1 PSHLDLLT
9 TLPTTHSPTH
19 HLVLGG
25 EALHGTNVRNWR
37 QNHPNVTIL
46 NEYGPTETTVGCTTH
61 QITPHD
67 PIHDGVVVIGRP
79 MDGVRMYVLDQHL
92 RPSPI
97 GIAGEVYIAGDLLAR
112 GYTGRPDL
120 TSERFVADP
129 FGEPGTRMYRTGDL
143 MRWNAD
149 GILEFVSRVDD
160 QVKVRGFR
168 IELGEVSAALMS
180 YEGVEQVAVIVRE
193 DQPGDRRLTAYV
205 VSGGSAPAVDLARLR
220 EHAQGFLPEYMVPAA
235 FVALEALPLT
245 DNGKLDAK
253 KLPAPEQGGGQGGA
267 PRTPQE
273 EILCGLFADIL
284 GLPSVGVDDDFFG
297 LGGHSLLATRLT
309 SRIRSVLKADLSIR
323 AVFESPTVGALARLI
338 SESAGD
344 NGTARPP
351 VVVGERPAAPPVSF
365 AQQRLWFLNQ
375 LDHGSA
381 TYNVPLA
388 LRLSGDLDVEAL
400 RAAVADVVM
409 RHESLRTVF
418 PQTDGLP
425 WQRVLGEVPM
435 DLPVTQ
441 VSEEELPAVLAREAR
456 GGFDLAVDV
465 PVRARLFTT
474 SASVAVLLLV
484 VHHIAADGW
493 SMAPLAR
500 DLSTAYTARVG
511 GGAPAW
517 EPLPAQYVDYAL
529 WQRALLGSEDDPGS
543 LAAQQLDFW
552 KRQLDGLPAG
562 IDLPVDRRGESTSY
576 DKAGSVPLHVP
587 AHLHERLDA
596 LARRNGTSMF
606 MVVQAAFAL
615 LLSKLGAGTDIPV
628 GTPVAGRNDDALGD
642 LVGFFVNTLVLRTD
656 LSGNPTFTELL
667 GRVRESDLA
676 AYAHQDLPFERLVEV
691 LNPERSLDRHPL
703 FQVMIMFQNNA
714 RASLSLPGLRVGP
727 EPLDFTVS
735 KFDLSLAISERRGES
750 GRHEGMEGSLDYR
763 TALFDAA
770 TVEAMAERLVH
781 VLSTVVESPGTRL
794 DGLDVLSAGE
804 RSLVLEGWNDTAL
817 TDGAGAGSV

>member
-1 PSHLDLLT
+1 
-9 TLPTTHSPTH
+9 
-19 HLVLGG
+19 
-25 EALHGTNVRNWR
+25 
-37 QNHPNVTIL
+37 PNVTIL

-61 QITPHD
+61 QINPTD

-79 MDGVRMYVLDQHL
+79 MDGVRMYVLDKHL

-149 GILEFVSRVDD
+149 GVLEFVSRVDD

-193 DQPGDRRLTAYV
+193 DQPGDKRLTAYV
-205 VSGGSAPAVDLARLR
+205 VSGDSAPAVDLARLR

-235 FVALEALPLT
+235 FVALDALPLT

-253 KLPAPEQGGGQGGA
+253 RLPAPEQAGGQGGA

-273 EILCGLFADIL
+273 DILCGLFADVL

-323 AVFESPTVGALARLI
+323 AVFESPTVAALARLI
-338 SESAGD
+338 SESAG
-344 NGTARPP
+344 NTATARPP
-351 VVVGERPAAPPVSF
+351 VTAVGERPVAPPVSF

-375 LDHGSA
+375 LDHSSA

-388 LRLSGDLDVEAL
+388 LRLSGDLDPEAL

-418 PQTDGLP
+418 PQTDGRP
-425 WQRVLGEVPM
+425 WQRVLTEVPLP
-435 DLPVTQ
+435 LPVTR

-474 SASVAVLLLV
+474 GASEAVLLLV

-500 DLSTAYTARVG
+500 DLSSAYTARVG
-511 GGAPAW
+511 GSAPAW

-529 WQRALLGSEDDPGS
+529 WQRTLLGSEDDPGS
-543 LAAQQLDFW
+543 VAATQLDFW
-552 KRQLDGLPAG
+552 KRQLDGVPAG

-576 DKAGSVPLHVP
+576 DRAGSVALRVP
-587 AHLHERLDA
+587 AHLHEQLDA
-596 LARRNGTSMF
+596 LARRTGTSMF
-606 MVVQAAFAL
+606 MVVQSAFAL
-615 LLSKLGAGTDIPV
+615 LLSKLGAGTDIPI

-714 RASLSLPGLRVGP
+714 RASLTLPGLRVGP

-735 KFDLSLAISERRGES
+735 KFDLSLAITERRGES
-750 GRHEGMEGSLDYR
+750 GGHEGMEGSLDYR
-763 TALFDAA
+763 SDLFDAA
-770 TVEAMAERLVH
+770 TVEAMAERMVH
-781 VLSTVVESPGTRL
+781 VLSTVVESPGARL

-817 TDGAGAGSV
+817 AEGAGAGQVVERFEAWAA